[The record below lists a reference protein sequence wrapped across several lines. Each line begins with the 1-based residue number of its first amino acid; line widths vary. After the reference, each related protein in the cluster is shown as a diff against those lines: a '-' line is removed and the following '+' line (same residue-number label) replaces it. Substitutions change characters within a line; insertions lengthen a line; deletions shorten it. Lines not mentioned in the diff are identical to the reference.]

1 MGSAEAL
8 ALRGKQGP
16 VDLVAA
22 ILTGSADLRG
32 AACAGMG
39 RLFDP
44 DVAHAELGYPD
55 QIARE
60 SAVEA
65 TCVGCPV
72 RAQCWAW
79 ASRLP
84 SLRVTGPTAASSS
97 VGLVMRARK
106 PGRPR
111 TEAPYRPRKSVTEP
125 PTPEDPE
132 PEIPRPGPARR
143 RGARRRVKPSIN
155 RKRRRYHR

>member
-22 ILTGSADLRG
+22 LLTGSADLRG

-60 SAVEA
+60 RAISA

-72 RAQCWAW
+72 RAECWAW

-111 TEAPYRPRKSVTEP
+111 AEAPYRPRRPAAELP
-125 PTPEDPE
+125 A

-143 RGARRRVKPSIN
+143 RGARSRITPSIN
-155 RKRRRYHR
+155 RRRTR